1 MPTLS
6 GRVLIGNAEV
16 ALDAVVELHNS
27 AGDIVD
33 QVQVDSGGLYR
44 FHLSEGSWSLRSWDP
59 HGHRAEGRALV
70 GPDEDVSLDLRLEPI
85 SIT

>member
-6 GRVLIGNAEV
+6 GRVLIGNEEV

-27 AGDIVD
+27 SDDIVD
-33 QVQVDSGGLYR
+33 QVQVDSIGRYK

-59 HGHRAEGRALV
+59 HGHRAEGLALL
-70 GPDEDVSLDLRLEPI
+70 GPDDDVSLDLRLE
-85 SIT
+85 SFSTT